1 MTFYDDSLVTNFAV
15 LYIISFVFVDLNIC
29 LDYGVVDVLR
39 MV

>member
-1 MTFYDDSLVTNFAV
+1 MTFYDDSLATNFAV
-15 LYIISFVFVDLNIC
+15 LYIISFVFVDLNIY